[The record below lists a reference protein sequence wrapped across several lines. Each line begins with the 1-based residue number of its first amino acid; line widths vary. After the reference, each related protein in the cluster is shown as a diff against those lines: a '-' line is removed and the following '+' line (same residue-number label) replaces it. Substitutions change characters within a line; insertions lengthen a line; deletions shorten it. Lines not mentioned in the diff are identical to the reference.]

1 MELIVYEYNVS
12 PNVAAR
18 NEFSIRLV
26 NDELTINGKKI
37 EDEKKVFSVKK
48 VLEENKEEI
57 ITLAAKRAS
66 NYKGGRQKYLTVKYE
81 DDGEKYMIVGNNSL
95 NEVADF
101 YTRIVN
107 EIANIIKR

>member
-37 EDEKKVFSVKK
+37 EDE
-48 VLEENKEEI
+48 NKE
-57 ITLAAKRAS
+57 
-66 NYKGGRQKYLTVKYE
+66 
-81 DDGEKYMIVGNNSL
+81 
-95 NEVADF
+95 
-101 YTRIVN
+101 
-107 EIANIIKR
+107 